1 MKLTKIECFA
11 LLVPDYRTDARS
23 SAQDDP
29 VVKIHTDEV
38 LVGIGGPTPTL
49 WFDRAVTEAPGTHI
63 TGLGLTEMLLGKD
76 PTDVEGRI
84 PLPTA
89 PGLGITINEDALVS
103 YRVQ

>member
-1 MKLTKIECFA
+1 MRCLWGS
-11 LLVPDYRTDARS
+11 VR
-23 SAQDDP
+23 
-29 VVKIHTDEV
+29 
-38 LVGIGGPTPTL
+38 PTPTL